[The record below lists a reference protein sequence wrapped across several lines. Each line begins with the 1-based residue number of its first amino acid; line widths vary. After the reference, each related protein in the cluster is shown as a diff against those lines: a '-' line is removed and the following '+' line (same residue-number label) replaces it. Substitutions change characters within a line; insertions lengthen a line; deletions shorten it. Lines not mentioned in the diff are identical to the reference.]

1 MSPFLKY
8 DPTEN
13 SIKVLSKIISRISIP
28 KSFIN
33 NYIKNIISFFI
44 KENNVNEKI
53 KRGKFIAIFINKL
66 IENKIINKNDEI
78 PNEINY
84 LFEINNEEINNLK
97 GKLIEFKKSH

>member
-1 MSPFLKY
+1 MTPFLKY
-8 DPTEN
+8 EPTEN
-13 SIKVLSKIISRISIP
+13 SIKVLSRIINKISIP

-33 NYIKNIISFFI
+33 SYIKNIISFFI

-53 KRGKFIAIFINKL
+53 KKGKFIAIFINKL

-97 GKLIEFKKSH
+97 DKLIEFKKSH

>member
-1 MSPFLKY
+1 MTPFLKY
-8 DPTEN
+8 EPTDN
-13 SIKVLSKIISRISIP
+13 SIKVLSRIINKISIP

-33 NYIKNIISFFI
+33 SYIKNIISFFI

-53 KRGKFIAIFINKL
+53 KKGKFIAIFINKL

-97 GKLIEFKKSH
+97 IKFIEFKKSH

>member
-1 MSPFLKY
+1 LTPFLKY
-8 DPTEN
+8 EPTEN
-13 SIKVLSKIISRISIP
+13 SIKVLSRIINKISIP

-33 NYIKNIISFFI
+33 SYIKNIISFFI

-53 KRGKFIAIFINKL
+53 KKGKFIAIFINKL

-97 GKLIEFKKSH
+97 IKFIEFKKSH

>member
-1 MSPFLKY
+1 MTPFLKY
-8 DPTEN
+8 EPTEN
-13 SIKVLSKIISRISIP
+13 SIKVLSRIINKISIP
-28 KSFIN
+28 KRFIN
-33 NYIKNIISFFI
+33 SYIKNIISFFI

-53 KRGKFIAIFINKL
+53 KKGKFIAIFINKL

-97 GKLIEFKKSH
+97 IKFIEFKKSH

>member
-1 MSPFLKY
+1 MTPFLKNE
-8 DPTEN
+8 PTEN
-13 SIKVLSKIISRISIP
+13 SIKVLSKIITKLSIP

-66 IENKIINKNDEI
+66 IDNSILNKNDEI

-97 GKLIEFKKSH
+97 IKFIEFKKSH

>member
-1 MSPFLKY
+1 MTPFLKY
-8 DPTEN
+8 EPTEN
-13 SIKVLSKIISRISIP
+13 SIKVLSRIINKISIP

-33 NYIKNIISFFI
+33 SYIKNIISFFI
-44 KENNVNEKI
+44 KENNVNKKI
-53 KRGKFIAIFINKL
+53 KKGKFIAIFINKL